1 MYILFINLG
10 SKCDIFFLI
19 NLIIIAIK
27 KIIQPMDST
36 QPNPTHMG
44 WVGLGLTYVMGWI
57 GLKKKFDPPWVKKSP
72 QSDPYTPLL
81 LPNNDGYVDLFLVGR
96 PEHSIFHSIVF
107 GFETRSLW

>member
-44 WVGLGLTYVMGWI
+44 WVGFGLTYVMGWI
-57 GLKKKFDPPWVKKSP
+57 GLKKKFDPPWWVGSKNP
-72 QSDPYTPLL
+72 LNPTHTHPYCCLIMMVML
-81 LPNNDGYVDLFLVGR
+81 ICF
-96 PEHSIFHSIVF
+96 
-107 GFETRSLW
+107 W

>member
-1 MYILFINLG
+1 M
-10 SKCDIFFLI
+10 
-19 NLIIIAIK
+19 
-27 KIIQPMDST
+27 
-36 QPNPTHMG
+36 
-44 WVGLGLTYVMGWI
+44 VG
-57 GLKKKFDPPWVKKSP
+57 WVKKSP

>member
-57 GLKKKFDPPWVKKSP
+57 GLKKNLTHHGGLGQKIPSIRPIH
-72 QSDPYTPLL
+72 TP
-81 LPNNDGYVDLFLVGR
+81 
-96 PEHSIFHSIVF
+96 
-107 GFETRSLW
+107 TAA

>member
-36 QPNPTHMG
+36 QPNMG

-57 GLKKKFDPPWVKKSP
+57 GLKKNLTHHGGLGQKIPSIRPIH
-72 QSDPYTPLL
+72 TP
-81 LPNNDGYVDLFLVGR
+81 
-96 PEHSIFHSIVF
+96 
-107 GFETRSLW
+107 TAT

>member
-57 GLKKKFDPPWVKKSP
+57 GLKKK
-72 QSDPYTPLL
+72 
-81 LPNNDGYVDLFLVGR
+81 
-96 PEHSIFHSIVF
+96 I
-107 GFETRSLW
+107 

>member
-57 GLKKKFDPPWVKKSP
+57 ELKKILTHHGGLGQKISSTQPIH
-72 QSDPYTPLL
+72 TP
-81 LPNNDGYVDLFLVGR
+81 
-96 PEHSIFHSIVF
+96 
-107 GFETRSLW
+107 TAA